1 MSFADTQQPSQRWF
15 VVTAPRL
22 AVRASVDV
30 RARVVATL
38 VEGQRV
44 KASAFAVDQEGN
56 QRVRIHFDK
65 GQGLLIRIQHTRF
78 RPPSPVV
85 CSPRQPLNPLLECL
99 PSLLTRELRPCALML
114 LFSRPSRA

>member
-1 MSFADTQQPSQRWF
+1 MSFADTQQPGQRWF

-44 KASAFAVDQEGN
+44 RASAFAVDQEGN
-56 QRVRIHFDK
+56 QRVGSRFDK
-65 GQGLLIRIQHTRF
+65 GQGPNT
-78 RPPSPVV
+78 
-85 CSPRQPLNPLLECL
+85 LE
-99 PSLLTRELRPCALML
+99 
-114 LFSRPSRA
+114 